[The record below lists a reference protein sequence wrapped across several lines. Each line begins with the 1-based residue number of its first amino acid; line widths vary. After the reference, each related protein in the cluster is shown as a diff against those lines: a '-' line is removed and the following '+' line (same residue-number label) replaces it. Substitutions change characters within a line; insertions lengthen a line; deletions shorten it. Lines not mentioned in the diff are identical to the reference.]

1 MEELQ
6 EADVLWPESETTP
19 PPPSRGAHLPV
30 LVLQLQGAA
39 APVLPSRGSST
50 STATPFGRRRRS
62 DVASTAAWLDGDDD
76 DDVQAEEFQEADVLW
91 PDDDDAGGEDTARDH
106 QLDDEVGEFWW
117 LSGEAGSRRM
127 DTEAAAAAGE
137 RLLSSPIDIPTRDR
151 DPTTVLVH
159 LHRRRRR

>member
-62 DVASTAAWLDGDDD
+62 DVASTAAWLDGDD